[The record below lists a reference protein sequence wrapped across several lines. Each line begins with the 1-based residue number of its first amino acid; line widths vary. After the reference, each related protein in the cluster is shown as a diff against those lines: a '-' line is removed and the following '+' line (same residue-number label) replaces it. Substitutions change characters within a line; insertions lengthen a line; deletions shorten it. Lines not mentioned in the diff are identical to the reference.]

1 MLSGP
6 PQEHSPPEKIGI
18 IAFEASQA
26 LLYVLRSQPQTG
38 FESPAHVAG
47 GVTQA
52 PEGVAFP
59 QVPGVKSQNWLASH
73 FTAVMPPQV
82 APQTPTA
89 ATETPA
95 IDASHELL

>member
-6 PQEHSPPEKIGI
+6 PQEHSPPERSGT

-38 FESPAHVAG
+38 VAIAEHVAG

-59 QVPGVKSQNWLASH
+59 QVPGMKSQNWLAAH
-73 FTAVMPPQV
+73 FTAVTPPQV